1 MQPIEGRILPDF
13 DQSFRV
19 EQLLEK
25 FRLLQPHKLALIA
38 GADSRC
44 WAESVERIYRM
55 ANGLIALGLEP
66 GDRVAMLS
74 RNSLAYSEFFV
85 AVILSGGCAVPMQTL
100 ITAEALKLMLAD
112 CGARVLVVS
121 ADYEDTAK
129 PFLASQDQ
137 LLEGGLLGFDFSNR
151 SFDGLE
157 TFLAGQSECPP
168 AIELAP
174 DAAFDIMYS
183 SGTTGTP
190 KGIVH
195 NHRIRQGLAKG
206 VIERFMGSETITLVT
221 TPLYS
226 NTTFTTW
233 WPTLCAGGTLVIENK
248 FDAERSLAL
257 IQEHGVNAAMFVPV
271 QYDRIMRLP
280 NFGDYE
286 LGSMQ
291 FKFCT
296 SAPLR
301 TGLKAEVIDRF
312 PGELLEL
319 YGLTEGGAGTL
330 FVGSEAKELGK
341 LGSVGCAIPGCVLKI
356 VDEQGNE
363 LPQGEIGEIVGR
375 SNNMCDGYYNQQQ
388 SNEEMCWQDSDGLL
402 YYRSGDVGYLDAD
415 GWLFL
420 SDRKKDMIISGG
432 LNIYATDL
440 ELVLLEHPVVQEVA
454 VVAIPSE
461 AWGETPMAV
470 VVREDGE
477 SISEESLRDW
487 ANQHLSKAQR
497 ISSLV
502 FTDELPKSSIGKILK
517 KELRETYSSLGRIL
531 PPAQKR

>member
-1 MQPIEGRILPDF
+1 MSDMQPVEGRILPDF
-13 DQSFRV
+13 DRNFRV
-19 EQLLEK
+19 EQVLEK
-25 FRLLQPHKLALIA
+25 YRLEQPQKPALIE
-38 GADSRC
+38 GDRSRC

-55 ANGLIALGLEP
+55 ANGLIALGVDE
-66 GDRVAMLS
+66 GDRVAILS
-74 RNSLAYSEFFV
+74 RNSLAYSELFV
-85 AVILSGGCAVPMQTL
+85 AVILAGGCAVPMQTL
-100 ITAEALKLMLAD
+100 ITAEALKNMLED

-121 ADYEDTAK
+121 ADYEDTTK
-129 PFLASQDQ
+129 PFLASQSQ

-151 SFDGLE
+151 LFTGLE
-157 TFLAGQSECPP
+157 TFMADQSECPP
-168 AIELAP
+168 SVELAP

-195 NHRIRQGLAKG
+195 SHRIRQGLAKG
-206 VIERFMGSETITLVT
+206 VIERGMGGESKTLIT

-233 WPTLCAGGTLVIENK
+233 WPTVCAGGTLIIENK

-257 IQEHGVNAAMFVPV
+257 IQEHEVNAAMFVPV
-271 QYDRIMRLP
+271 QYDRIMRLQ
-280 NFGDYE
+280 NFDDYE

-301 TGLKAEVIDRF
+301 TGLKAEIIDRF

-356 VDEQGNE
+356 IDEQGNE

-375 SNNMCDGYYNQQQ
+375 SANMCDGYHNQQQ
-388 SNEEMCWQDSDGLL
+388 ANEEMCWHDSDGLL

-432 LNIYATDL
+432 FNIYATDL
-440 ELVLLEHPVVQEVA
+440 ELVLLENPAVHEVA
-454 VVAIPSE
+454 VVAIPSQE
-461 AWGETPMAV
+461 WGETPMAV
-470 VVREDGE
+470 VVREEGE
-477 SISEESLRDW
+477 DIPEENLRDW
-487 ANQHLSKAQR
+487 ANQRLGKAQR

-502 FTDELPKSSIGKILK
+502 YTDELPKSSIGKILK
-517 KELRETYSSLGRIL
+517 KELRATYAGSHAL
-531 PPAQKR
+531 